1 MKQKHYHGNKNRQN
15 MTGRMEAKNYTKYQR
30 QLDIAL
36 QMGLD
41 AAMIAANEV
50 LGLGAGR
57 AEKFRTAY
65 IETINEIGQML
76 SADGKDDADLTY
88 STAKVDE
95 RLRKIVG
102 AEKFID
108 WDGRYGK

>member
-1 MKQKHYHGNKNRQN
+1 MKQKHYHGNSNRQS
-15 MTGRMEAKNYTKYQR
+15 MSGRIAAATYDKYRR
-30 QLDIAL
+30 QLDVCL

-57 AEKFRTAY
+57 AAKFRKAY
-65 IETINEIGQML
+65 IDTINEIGRML
-76 SADGKDDADLTY
+76 AIDGKDDADLTY
-88 STAKVDE
+88 STAKIDE
-95 RLRKIVG
+95 RLRQIVG
-102 AEKFID
+102 NENFVD